1 VSTAKKEPDI
11 DDEEI
16 RSYIRTSTS
25 QDIDEPNADHMT
37 YPIIDAKSA
46 EEILF
51 FSMAGLAPRECTTW
65 TGAPWSDPPPWRRR
79 LEVSWLSLNFRPEL
93 YIPVDH
99 DDTYD
104 PMRTVFKRAL
114 DKIDRREATR
124 LAKHEAASQEQLLQW
139 ASYGRTRAQKRA
151 RQTDKND
158 RAHGNKR
165 ART

>member
-1 VSTAKKEPDI
+1 VSTLEKEPDI

-16 RSYIRTSTS
+16 LSYIRAPTSH
-25 QDIDEPNADHMT
+25 DLHEPNADHMT

-46 EEILF
+46 QEILF
-51 FSMAGLAPRECTTW
+51 FSLAGLSPRECTTW
-65 TGAPWSDPPPWRRR
+65 TGAPWPEPPAWRRR

-93 YIPVDH
+93 YIPVEH
-99 DDTYD
+99 DDTHD

-114 DKIDRREATR
+114 DKIDRREAAR
-124 LAKHEAASQEQLLQW
+124 LAKQEAASQEQILEW

-151 RQTDKND
+151 RQTDKKEG
-158 RAHGNKR
+158 AHGNKR